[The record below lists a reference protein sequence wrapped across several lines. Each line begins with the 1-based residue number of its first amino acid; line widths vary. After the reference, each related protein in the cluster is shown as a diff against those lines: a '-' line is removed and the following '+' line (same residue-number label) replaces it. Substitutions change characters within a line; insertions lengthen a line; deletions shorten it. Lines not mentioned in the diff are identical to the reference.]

1 MSAWSKKW
9 KQILIWFSGYVSFI
23 AFAIIGGYT
32 IVKSDDEDLKKT
44 AKQTF
49 IVTLIFTA
57 VSALLALL
65 NYVGGFS
72 DNYYSSALY
81 EMYSILTRIISI
93 AQIIVYAI
101 FIILTLA
108 QKDEE

>member
-1 MSAWSKKW
+1 MNTWSKKW
-9 KQILIWFSGYVSFI
+9 KQILIWFSGYVSFL
-23 AFAIIGGYT
+23 AFAIVGGYT
-32 IVKSDDEDLKKT
+32 IVKSEDEDLKKT

-57 VSALLALL
+57 VSALLSLL

-72 DNYYSSALY
+72 DNYYSSSLY
-81 EMYSILTRIISI
+81 DMYSILTKIIGI
-93 AQIIVYAI
+93 AQITVYAV
-101 FIILTLA
+101 FIIMTLV